1 MTSIDTIEARSTGFT
16 VANEELT
23 KTKYTDIAKNKRIME
38 ILYTEKL

>member
-23 KTKYTDIAKNKRIME
+23 KYTDIAKNKRIME
-38 ILYTEKL
+38 TLYTEKL